1 MLKDKKGKVLV
12 KHSYLVQH
20 QLPWHNQF
28 RKFPFLTLQLSMGKT
43 ALSKISTL
51 DSAFEKTRIWW
62 MFPSDKCRQK
72 ANPQSKNIVFQNN
85 HGYIGMGLQSHICN
99 ISSTIQP
106 EQKTVKDIEIF
117 LPYKT
122 LNIICVKKVKNFLKL
137 YAF

>member
-1 MLKDKKGKVLV
+1 MFKDKKGKVLV

-51 DSAFEKTRIWW
+51 DSAFEKMRIWW
-62 MFPSDKCRQK
+62 MFLSDRCRQK
-72 ANPQSKNIVFQNN
+72 ANPQRKNIVFQNN
-85 HGYIGMGLQSHICN
+85 HGYIGMGLLSHICN

-117 LPYKT
+117 CHTKHWTSFVL
-122 LNIICVKKVKNFLKL
+122 KK
-137 YAF
+137 

>member
-1 MLKDKKGKVLV
+1 MLQDKKGKVLV

-20 QLPWHNQF
+20 QLPWHHQF
-28 RKFPFLTLQLSMGKT
+28 KKFPFFSLQLSMGKT

-51 DSAFEKTRIWW
+51 DSAFEKIRIWW
-62 MFPSDKCRQK
+62 MFPSDRCRQK
-72 ANPQSKNIVFQNN
+72 ANPQRKNIVFQNN
-85 HGYIGMGLQSHICN
+85 YGYIGMGLQSHICN

-117 LPYKT
+117 LLYKA
-122 LNIICVKKVKNFLKL
+122 LNIICVKKVKILLKL